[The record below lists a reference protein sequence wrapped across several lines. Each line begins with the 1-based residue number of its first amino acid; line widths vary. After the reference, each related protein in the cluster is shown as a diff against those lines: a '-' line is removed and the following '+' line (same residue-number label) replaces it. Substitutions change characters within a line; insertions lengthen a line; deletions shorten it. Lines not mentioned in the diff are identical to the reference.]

1 MTNDQLQYAENYFF
15 GDKTLFDKSDKFAQE
30 WFKSYYKD
38 KSTGTLREEVTL
50 HHLGYTKNQ
59 AKHGHDG
66 YHNVRK
72 KFVEVKPQYAHVC
85 AITNKQNKLSGGGSF
100 NDITMAKIEVMSE
113 WDVVCSGFAEDR
125 VIFILRFPAEYII
138 PYLTTTLNKI
148 IGIAERRKTIS
159 FNWHQYKD
167 CKDLEII
174 WFDMTNS
181 KKFISKSMYSFLDK
195 KYIPQTTVSFFCKF
209 YD

>member
-15 GDKTLFDKSDKFAQE
+15 GDKTLFDNSDKFAQE

-50 HHLGYTKNQ
+50 HHLGYIKNQ

-66 YHNVRK
+66 YHSIRK

-85 AITNKQNKLSGGGSF
+85 AVTNKQNKLSGGGSF
-100 NDITMAKIEVMSE
+100 NDITMTKIEVMSE

-125 VIFILRFPAEYII
+125 VIFILRFPA
-138 PYLTTTLNKI
+138 
-148 IGIAERRKTIS
+148 
-159 FNWHQYKD
+159 
-167 CKDLEII
+167 
-174 WFDMTNS
+174 
-181 KKFISKSMYSFLDK
+181 
-195 KYIPQTTVSFFCKF
+195 
-209 YD
+209 

>member
-1 MTNDQLQYAENYFF
+1 
-15 GDKTLFDKSDKFAQE
+15 
-30 WFKSYYKD
+30 
-38 KSTGTLREEVTL
+38 
-50 HHLGYTKNQ
+50 
-59 AKHGHDG
+59 
-66 YHNVRK
+66 
-72 KFVEVKPQYAHVC
+72 
-85 AITNKQNKLSGGGSF
+85 
-100 NDITMAKIEVMSE
+100 MAKIEVMSE

-167 CKDLEII
+167 CKDLEVI
-174 WFDMTNS
+174 WFDMTRS
-181 KKFISKSMYSFLDK
+181 EKFISKSMYSFLSK